1 MKRILIW
8 DIPTRLFHWLLA
20 GSFIAAFAIANL
32 IDDDSPTFVVHMLLG
47 LIMLFMVV
55 LRVVW
60 GFVGTRYA
68 RFASFLFGPGAI
80 LEYIQGTITG
90 RGKRH
95 VGHNPGSS
103 VAIYLILALTVGL
116 AATGLL
122 HSSGGEVVEEL
133 HEALAWA
140 FVIVV
145 GVHVAGVIWHTLRH
159 RENLTLS
166 MVDGHKQGE
175 ASHGIASAHPI
186 AGLVFLLLV
195 GGWSWQL
202 VSGYDAATGQV
213 ALPLT
218 GQTLQLGEGGEGQ
231 REGGKHEKH
240 DNDDDDDDDD

>member
-8 DIPTRLFHWLLA
+8 DIPTRVFHWLLA
-20 GSFIAAFAIANL
+20 GTFIASFAIANL
-32 IDDDSPTFVVHMLLG
+32 FDDDSPTFAVHMLLG
-47 LIMLFMVV
+47 LIMSFMVL

-68 RFASFLFGPGAI
+68 RFATFLFGPGAI
-80 LEYIQGTITG
+80 LEYFHGTITG

-95 VGHNPGSS
+95 IGHNPGSS
-103 VAIYLILALTVGL
+103 VAIYLILALTLGMAV
-116 AATGLL
+116 TGLL

-140 FVIVV
+140 FVTVV
-145 GVHVAGVIWHTLRH
+145 GVHVAGVLWHTVRH

-166 MVDGHKQGE
+166 MLDGRKQGE
-175 ASHGIASAHPI
+175 TSQGIASAHSI

-202 VSGYDAATGQV
+202 VSGYDAATGQL

-218 GQTLQLGEGGEGQ
+218 GQTLQLAEGAEREGQ
-231 REGGKHEKH
+231 AGKKHETH
-240 DNDDDDDDDD
+240 DDDDDDDD